1 MFLYVL
7 AWIIC
12 FYGAS
17 PQQPTV
23 AKTAN
28 SVRVYGTCYNAGTGV
43 DLKVRLFA
51 LFQKSRRTLGESS
64 DAGDFDFQIPD
75 STKYLSFE
83 CKGFRTATIPVRFLG
98 TVTSD
103 SKFRIGVP
111 MSPKESLPVQPMN
124 QLVLCFTMLDSL
136 DVTCE
141 VKEIDNADHV
151 VTFNFRRGKPPR
163 TVTIRDFKQGSYV
176 LTAST
181 ADGRT
186 LLNEQMTA
194 GLGIN
199 FKAVYLKKS
208 SESKEPALAKT
219 SDKGPAN
226 PFDTKTS
233 LYFEQSSYELRK
245 ETKASLDSIA
255 RLLIEQP
262 NLVAHLTGYTDN
274 VGKRELNVTLSEYR
288 ARMVEGYLRQKGVP
302 SHRLVS
308 AGKGPDSSVAAN
320 EPEEAKSKSRR
331 VVIQLSPR

>member
-1 MFLYVL
+1 MFFYVL
-7 AWIIC
+7 AWIIS
-12 FYGAS
+12 FYGNP

-23 AKTAN
+23 ARSTN
-28 SVRVYGTCYNAGTGV
+28 SVRIYGTCYNAGTGV
-43 DLKVRLFA
+43 DLKVRAFA
-51 LFQKSRRTLGESS
+51 LFRKSRMTLGESS

-98 TVTSD
+98 AMASD
-103 SKFRIGVP
+103 TKFRIGVP
-111 MSPKESLPVQPMN
+111 MSTKESLPVQPMN

-141 VKEIDNADHV
+141 VKEIDNSDHV
-151 VTFNFRRGKPPR
+151 ITFNFKRGRPPS

-186 LLNEQMTA
+186 LLNEEMTA

-199 FKAVYLKKS
+199 FKAVYLKKPN
-208 SESKEPALAKT
+208 ESKEPTVAKT
-219 SDKGPAN
+219 ADKAPVN

-255 RLLIEQP
+255 RLLLVQP
-262 NLVAHLTGYTDN
+262 NLVAYLTGYTDN

-288 ARMVEGYLRQKGVP
+288 ARMVEGYLRQKGIP
-302 SHRLVS
+302 STRLVS
-308 AGKGPDSSVAAN
+308 AGKGPDSSVVAN
-320 EPEEAKSKSRR
+320 DPEEARSKSRR